1 MKFSR
6 NCLPV
11 FVPGTRSSYRIASFL
26 SRTFFRDFEG
36 PLAWL
41 SAKAHCLYRAVSLSS
56 RALFFGFQRSF
67 RRWPHRRKALYLC
80 ARGLSRI
87 APRNIKRCFTWPSS
101 AKKSSA
107 GCATCLP
114 TLQLRMKLFAP
125 TGANSGIMLP

>member
-11 FVPGTRSSYRIASFL
+11 FVPGTRSSYRFASLL

-80 ARGLSRI
+80 PKGLSRI
-87 APRNIKRCFTWPSS
+87 APRNIERCFTLSSS
-101 AKKSSA
+101 AKNSGA
-107 GCATCLP
+107 GCIAGLP
-114 TLQLRMKLFAP
+114 SLQLLMKLFAP
-125 TGANSGIMLP
+125 DGANSSTSLS